1 MEDKKLMMR
10 DVGADEGVADDN
22 DGAMMVMVMTVDDDD
37 VEALGF

>member
-1 MEDKKLMMR
+1 MMR
-10 DVGADEGVADDN
+10 DVGADEGAAEDK